1 MGGEAGGEVCAEFVV
16 MKTSDGGG
24 VLLTLP
30 ECIVAIA
37 TMPIKRRV

>member
-16 MKTSDGGG
+16 MKASDAGG

-30 ECIVAIA
+30 ERIVAIA
-37 TMPIKRRV
+37 TMAIKRRL